1 MFSTRR
7 CRIYKG
13 TSTKVLHI
21 LKNYNSEEV
30 QGWLKRGSWF
40 RLFLF
45 EDDMETLRRIVPFH
59 AREKIRG
66 KMVMRIET
74 KDTQERLGRKF

>member
-1 MFSTRR
+1 MVAF
-7 CRIYKG
+7 G
-13 TSTKVLHI
+13 F
-21 LKNYNSEEV
+21 
-30 QGWLKRGSWF
+30 RGVNGETDPASWF

-74 KDTQERLGRKF
+74 KDTQERLGRKFKREE